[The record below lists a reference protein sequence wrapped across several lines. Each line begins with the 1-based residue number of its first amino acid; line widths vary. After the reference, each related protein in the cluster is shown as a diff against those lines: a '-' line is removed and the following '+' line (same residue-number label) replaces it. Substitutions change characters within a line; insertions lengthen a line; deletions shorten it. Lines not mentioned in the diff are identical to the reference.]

1 MSSLV
6 QTISQTTQQVVNEV
20 RAIVSPPVTAVALP
34 VGWSAQWSPQHQ
46 RHFFVHMDSGMSQ
59 WDPPALSATV
69 PLHAVPQGAPIIVAP
84 NNSNSISNSLG
95 NTIGKPLVQMATML
109 ADDVRTLYTNAT
121 APTTSVYTVHTPA
134 LMPRGWVACWSVRH
148 STFYYVAPGGVSQ
161 WHPPAAPPASETDS
175 LPTYVPGSSSASAHA
190 SSSQSPS
197 LSAPV
202 PPGWRA
208 EYSAQFGRFFY
219 VDNATGFRQWE
230 PPLYSLSTPTP
241 PQPLVSPPAPE
252 PAQLPP
258 GWISQFSEG
267 HQRHFYVNTT
277 TGVSQWTPP
286 LQNPAQ
292 PLPGTPVAPGSLHHA
307 QSPYITPMSPIS
319 SPIPQQ
325 QQFQPVN
332 TPIFAAVAPLRPV
345 FHPGSEA
352 EAAAIYSRQQ
362 QQMLNAIV
370 EKSNL
375 YPDQQLNVPEAAQ
388 PALRPTNHYAP
399 EAAQPALRP
408 TNHYAP
414 VAAQPAL
421 SSKPLPA
428 VSAHA
433 SSAPVIS
440 TPDPILVTKE
450 LGVADTHPDAP
461 PPAYEPFDSSILTGG
476 GGDQYTGRR
485 Y

>member
-1 MSSLV
+1 
-6 QTISQTTQQVVNEV
+6 
-20 RAIVSPPVTAVALP
+20 
-34 VGWSAQWSPQHQ
+34 
-46 RHFFVHMDSGMSQ
+46 
-59 WDPPALSATV
+59 
-69 PLHAVPQGAPIIVAP
+69 
-84 NNSNSISNSLG
+84 
-95 NTIGKPLVQMATML
+95 
-109 ADDVRTLYTNAT
+109 
-121 APTTSVYTVHTPA
+121 
-134 LMPRGWVACWSVRH
+134 
-148 STFYYVAPGGVSQ
+148 
-161 WHPPAAPPASETDS
+161 
-175 LPTYVPGSSSASAHA
+175 
-190 SSSQSPS
+190 
-197 LSAPV
+197 
-202 PPGWRA
+202 
-208 EYSAQFGRFFY
+208 
-219 VDNATGFRQWE
+219 
-230 PPLYSLSTPTP
+230 
-241 PQPLVSPPAPE
+241 
-252 PAQLPP
+252 
-258 GWISQFSEG
+258 
-267 HQRHFYVNTT
+267 
-277 TGVSQWTPP
+277 
-286 LQNPAQ
+286 
-292 PLPGTPVAPGSLHHA
+292 
-307 QSPYITPMSPIS
+307 MSPIS

-362 QQMLNAIV
+362 QQMFNAIV

-375 YPDQQLNVPEAAQ
+375 YPLHDQQLK
-388 PALRPTNHYAP
+388 AP